1 MSPIGAHI
9 KNVGV
14 FCGSRT
20 GASPAYVESAKSLG
34 AELARRGAGLV
45 YGAGGVGIMGALA
58 TAALGGGARV
68 TGVIPHDLYERE
80 RPDLTRGEIYV
91 ARTMHERK
99 ALMYRLSD
107 GFAVLPGGFGTLDE
121 VMEVATWNQL
131 GFHSKPVVL
140 INCDGYYNPLIS
152 LLDHMVAQGFIS
164 LEERGLLRVAENTH
178 TALDQLG
185 WPAAP
190 NQLLDAKSR
199 VP

>member
-1 MSPIGAHI
+1 MSLSGARL

-20 GASPAYVESAKSLG
+20 GISPAYVESARSLG

-45 YGAGGVGIMGALA
+45 YGAGGVGVMGALA
-58 TAALGGGARV
+58 AGALSGGARV

-80 RPDLTRGEIYV
+80 RPDLTKGEIYV

-121 VMEVATWNQL
+121 LFEILTLLQTRKMGPV
-131 GFHSKPVVL
+131 PVVL
-140 INCDGYYNPLIS
+140 FDEHYWRSVVNFEALLAAEMVDPEDLALFDFADTAEEAWQALIR
-152 LLDHMVAQGFIS
+152 
-164 LEERGLLRVAENTH
+164 RGLKGV
-178 TALDQLG
+178 
-185 WPAAP
+185 PA
-190 NQLLDAKSR
+190 
-199 VP
+199 

>member
-1 MSPIGAHI
+1 MSLSGARL

-20 GASPAYVESAKSLG
+20 GISPAYVESARSLG
-34 AELARRGAGLV
+34 AELAQRGAGLV
-45 YGAGGVGIMGALA
+45 YGAGGVGVMGALA
-58 TAALGGGARV
+58 AGALSGGARV

-80 RPDLTRGEIYV
+80 RPDLTKGEIYV

-131 GFHSKPVVL
+131 GIHSKPVVL
-140 INCDGYYNPLIS
+140 INCDGYYDPLIA
-152 LLDHMVAQGFIS
+152 LLDHMVTQGFIS
-164 LEERGLLRVAENTH
+164 PEERALIRVAENTQD
-178 TALDQLG
+178 ALDRLG
-185 WPAAP
+185 WPTGQ
-190 NQLLDAKSR
+190 NRLLD
-199 VP
+199 VPTRAS